1 MTRRL
6 TRMFLITAVLV
17 GSLLPLAISLPSASA
32 QAMTA
37 GAWQAEYYNNLY
49 LSGPA
54 GLVRAESGL
63 SLNWGTGSPGQ
74 GIPADNFSARYGTDV
89 YFPAGTYRF
98 TVQADDEV
106 SLKIGYNQW
115 EPALINT
122 IDNPQP
128 GATLSAD
135 ITLTAG
141 THHIQVDF
149 RERTGYAYLYV
160 TWSLV
165 DDWSQPGPV
174 YDTQPIATVST
185 GALNVRAVPD
195 PVNGQILT
203 RIYRGQTYAVVGR
216 SGLST
221 WWQLDVNGTI
231 GWVNG
236 NYVRVQNGQNAPV
249 TWNGHTGDVAT
260 PGPQLPVVQCPGFA
274 LSRLTPGGW
283 GRVTPGLPNNLRAQ
297 PTAASAWVGSV
308 PGGAAFTVVTG
319 PVCGY
324 NTAWWQVSYNGV
336 VGWTMEGYG
345 STYWLAPGW

>member
-1 MTRRL
+1 MTRRI
-6 TRMFLITAVLV
+6 TKIILITVLAL
-17 GSLLPLAISLPSASA
+17 GSLLPVASSLRPASA
-32 QAMTA
+32 QAATA
-37 GAWQAEYYNNLY
+37 AAWRAEYYGNIY

-54 GLVRAESGL
+54 VTRTESSL
-63 SLNWGTGSPGQ
+63 SLNWGAGAPAPGV
-74 GIPADNFSARYGTDV
+74 PADYFSARYGTDV
-89 YFPAGTYRF
+89 YLASGTYRF

-106 SLKIGYNQW
+106 SVKIGYNQW
-115 EPALINT
+115 EPPIINT
-122 IDNPQP
+122 IDDPKP
-128 GATLSAD
+128 GQ
-135 ITLTAG
+135 TLTADVTLNAG

-160 TWSLV
+160 SWAPISGGP
-165 DDWSQPGPV
+165 QPGPI
-174 YDTQPIATVST
+174 YDTQPIATVTT

-195 PVNGQILT
+195 PVNGAILT

-249 TWNGHTGDVAT
+249 RWHGHTGDVYPPA
-260 PGPQLPVVQCPGFA
+260 PQLPVVQCPGFA

-297 PTAASAWVGSV
+297 ASANSAWVGSI
-308 PGGAAFTVVTG
+308 PGGAGFYVITG

-324 NTAWWQVSYNGV
+324 NTAWWQVNYNGI
-336 VGWTMEGYG
+336 VGWAMEGFG
-345 STYWLAPGW
+345 STYWLQPW